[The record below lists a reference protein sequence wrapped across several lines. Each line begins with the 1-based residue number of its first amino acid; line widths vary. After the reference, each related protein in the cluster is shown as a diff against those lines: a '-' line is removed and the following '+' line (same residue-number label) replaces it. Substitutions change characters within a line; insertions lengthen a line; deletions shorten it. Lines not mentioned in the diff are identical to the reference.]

1 MTRPFH
7 FPLQR
12 ILDYRGQLEDQAR
25 MALGK
30 AQQAYSRQ
38 VDLVQEIRASI
49 ERHEAALYE
58 QEPNP
63 QEMWLWRNYKARL
76 VQELKDAERRM
87 LELAQEVNRCR
98 REAVNRSKDRKLLEK
113 LKTKQKIRHDEEEEL
128 REQKEFDEAATLRY
142 RHQDI

>member
-1 MTRPFH
+1 MTRPFT

-12 ILDYRGQLEDQAR
+12 VLDYRGQLEEQAK

-30 AQQAYSRQ
+30 AQHAYSKQ
-38 VDLVQEIRASI
+38 VDLVQGVRASI
-49 ERHEAALYE
+49 ERHEAELYE
-58 QEPNP
+58 KDPSP
-63 QEMWLWRNYKARL
+63 QDLWLWRNYKARL

-142 RHQDI
+142 RPQDI